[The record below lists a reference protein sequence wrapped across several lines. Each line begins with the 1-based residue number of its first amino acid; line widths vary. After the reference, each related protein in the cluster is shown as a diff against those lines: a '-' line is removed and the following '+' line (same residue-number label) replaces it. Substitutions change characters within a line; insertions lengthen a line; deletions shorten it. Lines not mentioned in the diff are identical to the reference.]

1 MVVRKHISFEKK
13 DLDKIKPFLEKHN
26 GNFSAAIREV
36 IDHAINPKPMLIYS
50 DRVVLFD
57 YETADYLLR
66 KAQLLLPEKEL
77 LYEIADPKLFN
88 SISGALEY
96 FNMKYKELG
105 WGLDFVISSDN
116 DTVPTNAVITITGEN
131 DYLID
136 LASKI
141 FSLFIAQMK
150 HMGIEDISR
159 RTKSIRISYRLRDR
173 IETAFSDLFSHF
185 GVMNELFSEV
195 EKKPDFW
202 ISIVNKF
209 RDSNYNMVAV
219 HFNHYEDLLAK
230 RTPIGEIGIE
240 LLAKRPIKGI
250 PLREFLHL
258 MKEVYETAGVVDRI
272 DINIDNLKVF
282 HSYRNPR
289 AIDTLKKILLH
300 LMEMNGH
307 TYTAISTR
315 NLIILNHMPEIGIR
329 ISELI
334 TNLCDSGSNFDM
346 ELIGFLTFLGGIR
359 DAPDVSNPIRALG
372 YRMSQQILKEYEKE
386 HRIQAWNMK
395 SFMEAF
401 YAIDSKIGRL
411 SEWKGLDDNSACYTV
426 KKCPLVQM
434 GHQLNVNICHF
445 SRGVFRGAVEY
456 AFKNDAEVKVI
467 RLLSHGDDRCE
478 VCIRAH
484 ISLP

>member
-13 DLDKIKPFLEKHN
+13 DLDKIKPFLVRHN

-36 IDHAINPKPMLIYS
+36 IDLAINPKPTLTYS
-50 DRVVLFD
+50 DRVLLFD
-57 YETADYLLR
+57 YETADHLLKKTR
-66 KAQLLLPEKEL
+66 FLIPDKEL
-77 LYEIADPKLFN
+77 IYEIADPTLLN

-105 WGLDFVISSDN
+105 WGLDFMISSDS
-116 DTVPTNAVITITGEN
+116 DTAPATAVLTITGEN
-131 DYLID
+131 EHLID
-136 LASKI
+136 LASKL

-173 IETAFSDLFSHF
+173 VETAFSDLFSHL
-185 GVMNELFSEV
+185 GTMNELFSET

-202 ISIVNKF
+202 SNIVKKYH
-209 RDSNYNMVAV
+209 DSNYKMVSV

-230 RTPIGEIGIE
+230 RIPIGEIGIE
-240 LLAKRPIKGI
+240 LLAKRPIKDI
-250 PLREFLHL
+250 PLHEFLHL
-258 MKEVYETAGVVDRI
+258 MKEVYETAGVVERI
-272 DINIDNLKVF
+272 DINIDNLQVF

-289 AIDTLKKILLH
+289 AVDTLKKILLR

-372 YRMSQQILKEYEKE
+372 YRMSQQILREYEKE
-386 HRIQAWNMK
+386 HRIQNWDMK
-395 SFMEAF
+395 SFQEAF
-401 YAIDSKIGRL
+401 SAIDSRIGRL
-411 SEWKGLDDNSACYTV
+411 SEWKCIDDNSACYSV
-426 KKCPLVQM
+426 KKCNLVQM
-434 GHQLNVNICHF
+434 SYPLNVNICHF

-456 AFKNDAEVKVI
+456 AFKNDADVKVLK
-467 RLLSHGDDRCE
+467 LLPNGDDRCE
-478 VCIRAH
+478 VCIQAH

>member
-13 DLDKIKPFLEKHN
+13 DLDRIKPFLERHN

-36 IDHAINPKPMLIYS
+36 IDHAIDPKPRLTCS
-50 DRVVLFD
+50 DRVILFD

-66 KAQLLLPEKEL
+66 KTQLILPEKEL
-77 LYEIADPKLFN
+77 LNEIADPKLLN

-105 WGLDFVISSDN
+105 WGLDFVISSDS
-116 DTVPTNAVITITGEN
+116 DTAPVTAALTITGEN
-131 DYLID
+131 DHLIY
-136 LASKI
+136 LASKL
-141 FSLFIAQMK
+141 FSLFIAENK

-173 IETAFSDLFSHF
+173 VETAFGDLFSHL
-185 GVMNELFSEV
+185 GTMNELFSEI

-202 ISIVNKF
+202 STIVKKY
-209 RDSNYNMVAV
+209 RDSNYRMVTV
-219 HFNHYEDLLAK
+219 HFNHYEELLAK

-240 LLAKRPIKGI
+240 LLAKRPIKDI

-258 MKEVYETAGVVDRI
+258 MKEVYETAGVVERI
-272 DINIDNLKVF
+272 DININNLQVF

-289 AIDTLKKILLH
+289 AVDTLKKIFLH

-329 ISELI
+329 ISELM
-334 TNLCDSGSNFDM
+334 TNLRDSGSNFDM
-346 ELIGFLTFLGGIR
+346 ELIGFLTFLGGLR
-359 DAPDVSNPIRALG
+359 DAPDVSNFIRALG
-372 YRMSQQILKEYEKE
+372 YRMSKQILQEYEKE
-386 HRIQAWNMK
+386 HRIQAWDMK
-395 SFMEAF
+395 SFQEAF
-401 YAIDSKIGRL
+401 SFIDSKIGRL
-411 SEWKGLDDNSACYTV
+411 SEWKSLDDNSACYAV
-426 KKCPLVQM
+426 KKCTLVRM
-434 GHQLNVNICHF
+434 SHPFNINICHF
-445 SRGVFRGAVEY
+445 SRGVFRGAVEH
-456 AFKNDAEVKVI
+456 AFKNDADIKVLK
-467 RLLSHGDDRCE
+467 LLSHGDDRCE

>member
-13 DLDKIKPFLEKHN
+13 DLDKIKPFLVRHN

-36 IDHAINPKPMLIYS
+36 IDLAVNPKPRLTYS
-50 DRVVLFD
+50 DRVLLFD
-57 YETADYLLR
+57 YETADHLLR
-66 KAQLLLPEKEL
+66 KTRFLVPEKEL
-77 LYEIADPKLFN
+77 LYEIADPGFLN
-88 SISGALEY
+88 SISGAIEY
-96 FNMKYKELG
+96 FNLKYKELG
-105 WGLDFVISSDN
+105 WGLDFVISSDS
-116 DTVPTNAVITITGEN
+116 DTAPATAVLTITGEN
-131 DYLID
+131 DHLID
-136 LASKI
+136 LASKL

-159 RTKSIRISYRLRDR
+159 RTKSLRISYRLRDR
-173 IETAFSDLFSHF
+173 VETAFIDLFSHL
-185 GVMNELFSEV
+185 GTMNELFSEI

-202 ISIVNKF
+202 INIVKKY
-209 RDSNYNMVAV
+209 RDSNYKMVSV

-230 RTPIGEIGIE
+230 RIPIGEIGIE
-240 LLAKRPIKGI
+240 LLAKRPIKDI
-250 PLREFLHL
+250 PLYEFLHL
-258 MKEVYETAGVVDRI
+258 MKEVYENAGVVERI

-282 HSYRNPR
+282 HSYRNYR
-289 AIDTLKKILLH
+289 AVDSLKKILLR

-372 YRMSQQILKEYEKE
+372 YRMSQQILREYGKE
-386 HRIQAWNMK
+386 HNIQTWDMK
-395 SFMEAF
+395 SFQEAF
-401 YAIDSKIGRL
+401 SAIDSRIGRL

-426 KKCPLVQM
+426 KKCNLVRM
-434 GHQLNVNICHF
+434 SHPLNVNICHF

-456 AFKNDAEVKVI
+456 AFKNDADVKVLK
-467 RLLSHGDDRCE
+467 LLPHGDDRCE